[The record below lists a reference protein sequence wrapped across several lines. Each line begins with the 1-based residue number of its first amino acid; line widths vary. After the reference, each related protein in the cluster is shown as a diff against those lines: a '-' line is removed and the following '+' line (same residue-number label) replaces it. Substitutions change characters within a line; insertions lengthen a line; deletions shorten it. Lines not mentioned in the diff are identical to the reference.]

1 MSFIPEDAADMVEE
15 LPDGT
20 FGLSPEI
27 TKGWGMLEDATFP
40 NRQQAIQAALLM
52 RLSYHK
58 GYSNAL
64 RQIREALGIRI

>member
-1 MSFIPEDAADMVEE
+1 MSFMPKDAADMVEE

-27 TKGWGMLEDATFP
+27 TPGWGVLKNATFP

-52 RLSYHK
+52 RLSYRK
-58 GYSNAL
+58 GYSHAL
-64 RQIREALGIRI
+64 SQIREGLGIRT